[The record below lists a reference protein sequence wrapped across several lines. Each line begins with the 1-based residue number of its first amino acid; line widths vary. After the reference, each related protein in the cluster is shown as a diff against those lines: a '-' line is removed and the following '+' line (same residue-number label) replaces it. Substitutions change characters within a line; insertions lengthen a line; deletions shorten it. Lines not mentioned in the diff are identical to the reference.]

1 MEKRRVRL
9 YKAQE
14 GGQPSA
20 DMLGYPGAQQEQA
33 PQMSEDQLVQ
43 SITQDISNDLPKEAI
58 VAKLVNVMGVDMMQA
73 NQYVE
78 AVYTMLQNQ
87 MEEPDEDEEETP
99 DEVEQQVV
107 EEQTIQPMNKM
118 VMHSDLVEG
127 DEDEDL
133 TDLEDENMVKYGGM
147 PKASEGLEAGWENRY
162 EVQFP
167 GLEAYLP
174 YNMEEQYSNPAA
186 EIAWQAP
193 EEIVSEEETIDYTE
207 PVADPSQFSMGGFKT
222 KKGYVNSVMKLVKK
236 QLGGD
241 QETESNDA
249 DPRGEDL
256 RKSHLN
262 AFIGSIKK
270 EGNMSLAKQQ
280 AEEQYDQMMAMHQQ
294 QMVQPDL
301 SAFIPQNEM
310 GMDQAQYGG
319 MPRQQRKAIRQMQK
333 TLRHLPVGNVGAVS
347 KFDVHRS
354 GIFGSPREYSIE
366 FDNPLVQLANNPM
379 LNANY
384 GYGFNTKVTRT
395 PARVKTEYVRN
406 VVNSEALKEVAKET
420 GSEAAAKATV
430 NTDTPSANATPV
442 ATTTPNGTFD
452 IRAGML
458 ADLYPNGAP
467 AAGSVVAPAATPAA
481 VTVPTAPV
489 IPSAPSVGSNVI
501 PEAPVNAPAVSAGNP
516 YIPPTQFD
524 YTPGLTNV
532 QEGVANYVK
541 PVVPLTMAE
550 RTKKAAANPSS
561 VQNVQLPGDNTLY
574 YRDGVGNWS
583 IDSGEGYPLVTNK
596 EVLKKLN
603 AGKGKGADYYSLKDK
618 PGYVYRK
625 KADGSFVK
633 LKKNADGTIS
643 NKATAIIKPGDKGYD
658 YIDKSTNF
666 IYREAGGSVDNPFV
680 NAYGDLQ
687 KFMGGGDDPSI
698 PELTQDDI
706 DDVYSKDTTDPY
718 MPQAQYGGMGKALT
732 QMYLPA
738 NMPKRQYQSQMVK
751 GPYDRATGSALTSIP
766 GYNPN
771 AVVKEINV
779 TKEGLFGKPRRYTV
793 TYNNNPSGKIE
804 DRKLAVKPIGMPQ
817 ASAQGET
824 TKEAFD
830 NAPMDRYAKQ
840 DNRKNERWER
850 QRKRRGYEDDSDF
863 VPMSDEE
870 YMAKVKANRGIAPAG
885 PTGQT
890 IPEFNDD
897 ANSMAY
903 DSEMGDRA
911 IINPPVVTPTEAVQ
925 IQAPTN
931 TPEFNMDDFDV
942 QGQDE
947 MSDSA
952 AVNPQA
958 IPAVT
963 PATVTE
969 QPVVPQN
976 IKPIASAPNNAGKQ
990 TEEFCYGNSCFE
1002 MPEQQADEYNL
1013 FNETPRL
1020 LKVYASKNNLDWY
1033 NPETDELDLSKVDEA
1048 TLQEALKEGSSSPSL
1063 RNQDLGNLESYGNQ
1077 WLNYQQG
1084 NQNAYGDLSS
1094 NALSKD
1100 ASAIAEGLDSSEKYA
1115 DFLNAT
1121 GKTAEGKPYS
1131 VWDTTG
1137 PSRFSA
1143 EETNSFVPEVANTVG
1158 AIENYRPSRETDAYN
1173 YPQEQSGSQEQ
1184 LSPQD
1189 YLFQEQTNS
1198 PEFLN
1203 SLKGK
1208 DAVDAIS
1215 SVFNRLGDMGEDMLA
1230 EEPQPIPFNAMPQYI
1245 DRPELELQLPKKPI
1259 LERSAPKAVNKNL
1272 DAAPAKQRNT
1282 LNDIRS
1288 QSKYK
1293 EFDYAPALNFRED
1306 PGYKQMVKQFGP
1318 EKAYTTY
1325 DRKVNVEDKT
1335 AKVFSQAAA
1344 LEKKIR
1350 NSSTSKAEQKA
1361 AIAKI
1366 WKQAY
1371 DIQNNLESAYQKRVN
1386 SGYATRQYGGAL
1398 NKFMPQALLGNETPV
1413 TMENNPT
1420 APEVDIDEDFR
1431 LPMISAK
1438 DAFKPMY
1445 EQSKK
1450 DLAAKVNFE
1459 PEEYSVDY
1467 KSKSKVNDTEGALNK
1482 FNADA
1487 RGATG
1492 IIDRLAGRK
1501 KEAQMYDKLNAD
1513 NLYAS
1518 DPSRDRGDY
1527 DTNSGL
1533 YRPDEQ
1539 GQSWNS
1545 RSAQY
1550 GGSMYEEGGYVEG
1563 EDVYM
1568 TEDELEEFLANGG
1581 EVEYI

>member
-58 VAKLVNVMGVDMMQA
+58 VAKLVNIMGIDMMQA
-73 NQYVE
+73 SQYVE
-78 AVYTMLQNQ
+78 AVYTMLQSQ
-87 MEEPDEDEEETP
+87 TEEPDEEEETP
-99 DEVEQQVV
+99 DEVQQQVI
-107 EEQTIQPMNKM
+107 EEQEVQPMNKM
-118 VMHSDLVEG
+118 VMHNDLVED

-147 PKASEGLEAGWENRY
+147 PKASDGLETGWENRY
-162 EVQFP
+162 EIQFP
-167 GLEAYLP
+167 GLDAYLP
-174 YNMEEQYSNPAA
+174 YNMEDQFNNPAA

-193 EEIVSEEETIDYTE
+193 EEAADAEAQNSDYTE
-207 PVADPSQFSMGGFKT
+207 PVADPSKFSMGGFKT
-222 KKGYVNSVMKLVKK
+222 KRGYVNSVMKLVKK

-249 DPRGEDL
+249 DPIGDDL

-262 AFIGSIKK
+262 AFLGSVKK

-294 QMVQPDL
+294 QMAQPDL

-319 MPRQQRKAIRQMQK
+319 IPRQQRRAIRQMQK
-333 TLRHLPVGNVGAVS
+333 TLRHLPVGNVGPVS
-347 KFDVHRS
+347 KFDVQRS
-354 GIFGSPREYSIE
+354 GIFGSPREYTIE

-489 IPSAPSVGSNVI
+489 IPSAPSVGENVT
-501 PEAPVNAPAVSAGNP
+501 PEAP
-516 YIPPTQFD
+516 T
-524 YTPGLTNV
+524 
-532 QEGVANYVK
+532 
-541 PVVPLTMAE
+541 
-550 RTKKAAANPSS
+550 NPSATEDLFN
-561 VQNVQLPGDNTLY
+561 QGLAGKGTKYNFINGKWKYRKGDGKWAPVTYQPTL
-574 YRDGVGNWS
+574 D
-583 IDSGEGYPLVTNK
+583 
-596 EVLKKLN
+596 KLN
-603 AGKGKGADYYSLKDK
+603 AGKNRSTEFGTLESK
-618 PGYVYRK
+618 PGYLYRIK
-625 KADGSFVK
+625 NDGSYVK
-633 LKKNADGTIS
+633 YKENSKKPIATITPKDKEYNYLKKN
-643 NKATAIIKPGDKGYD
+643 IKVNDERTLNFD
-658 YIDKSTNF
+658 YYTN
-666 IYREAGGSVDNPFV
+666 IKEVGGSVDNPFV
-680 NAYGDLQ
+680 NEYGDLQ
-687 KFMGGGDDPSI
+687 KFMGGGDDISVPD
-698 PELTQDDI
+698 LTQADI
-706 DDVYSKDTTDPY
+706 DDVYSKDTSDPY

-751 GPYDRATGSALTSIP
+751 GPYNRATGSALASIP

-804 DRKLAVKPIGMPQ
+804 DRKLAYKPIGMPQ
-817 ASAQGET
+817 ASAEGET

-850 QRKRRGYEDDSDF
+850 QRKRRGYEDESDF

-870 YMAKVKANRGIAPAG
+870 YMAKVKANNGVAPAA
-885 PTGQT
+885 TNT
-890 IPEFNDD
+890 TLFNTDD
-897 ANSMAY
+897 ADNIAY
-903 DSEMGDRA
+903 DSEMSDRA
-911 IINPPVVTPTEAVQ
+911 ITNSPVVTAKEAVKTQ
-925 IQAPTN
+925 TPIN

-952 AVNPQA
+952 AVNPQT
-958 IPAVT
+958 IPAIT
-963 PATVTE
+963 PEVVTE
-969 QPVVPQN
+969 QQIAPQN
-976 IKPIASAPNNAGKQ
+976 IKPIAEVAPNNAGKQ

-1208 DAVDAIS
+1208 DAVDVIS

-1245 DRPELELQLPKKPI
+1245 DRPEQELQLPERAVPKP
-1259 LERSAPKAVNKNL
+1259 VNTRNVES
-1272 DAAPAKQRNT
+1272 APAKQSNT

-1293 EFDYAPALNFRED
+1293 EFDYAPTLNFRED

-1371 DIQNNLESAYQKRVN
+1371 DIQNNLESAYQKRVK
-1386 SGYATRQYGGAL
+1386 SGYSTKQYGGAL
-1398 NKFMPQALLGNETPV
+1398 DKFIPQALLGNETPV

-1438 DAFKPMY
+1438 DAFKPIY

-1450 DLAAKVNFE
+1450 DVASKVNFE

-1467 KSKSKVNDTEGALNK
+1467 KSKSRVNDTQGALNT
-1482 FNADA
+1482 FNAAA

-1501 KEAQMYDKLNAD
+1501 KEAQMYDNLNAD

-1550 GGSMYEEGGYVEG
+1550 GGSIYEEGGYVEG
-1563 EDVYM
+1563 QDVYM
-1568 TEDELEEFLANGG
+1568 TDDELEEFLANGG

>member
-58 VAKLVNVMGVDMMQA
+58 VAKLVNIMGIDMMQA
-73 NQYVE
+73 SQYVE
-78 AVYTMLQNQ
+78 SVYTMLQNQ
-87 MEEPDEDEEETP
+87 MEEPDEDEEKTP
-99 DEVEQQVV
+99 DKVEQQAI
-107 EEQTIQPMNKM
+107 EEQEVQPMNKM
-118 VMHSDLVEG
+118 VMHNDLVED

-133 TDLEDENMVKYGGM
+133 TDLEDEDMVKYGGM

-193 EEIVSEEETIDYTE
+193 EEAADAEEQNSDYTE
-207 PVADPSQFSMGGFKT
+207 PVVDPSQFSMGGFKT
-222 KKGYVNSVMKLVKK
+222 KRGYVNSVMKLVKK

-241 QETESNDA
+241 QETESNNA
-249 DPRGEDL
+249 DPIGDDL

-262 AFIGSIKK
+262 AFIGSVKK
-270 EGNMSLAKQQ
+270 EGNMSLAKKQ

-294 QMVQPDL
+294 QMAQPDL

-319 MPRQQRKAIRQMQK
+319 MPRQQKRAIRQMQK
-333 TLRHLPVGNVGAVS
+333 TLKHLPVGNVGPVS

-406 VVNSEALKEVAKET
+406 VVNSETLKEVAKET

-442 ATTTPNGTFD
+442 ATTAPNGTFD
-452 IRAGML
+452 VRAGML

-467 AAGSVVAPAATPAA
+467 AAGTVAPGTVTETPI
-481 VTVPTAPV
+481 VTPPV
-489 IPSAPSVGSNVI
+489 ITSPSFTPI
-501 PEAPVNAPAVSAGNP
+501 EEEEAPVVTESSAAGNV
-516 YIPPTQFD
+516 YMPPAQFD
-524 YTPGLTNV
+524 YSPGLSNV
-532 QEGVANYVK
+532 QK
-541 PVVPLTMAE
+541 DI
-550 RTKKAAANPSS
+550 ANPSATKDLFN
-561 VQNVQLPGDNTLY
+561 QGLAGKNTEY
-574 YRDGVGNWS
+574 QFKNGKWEYGIGNGKWA
-583 IDSGEGYPLVTNK
+583 PVTYQPT
-596 EVLKKLN
+596 LDRLN
-603 AGKGKGADYYSLKDK
+603 AGKNRSTAYGTLESK
-618 PGYVYRK
+618 PGYEYRIK
-625 KADGSFVK
+625 NDGSYVK
-633 LKKNADGTIS
+633 YKKDSTKPIATITPKDKEYAYLKKNIKVADNRRLLLKNYS
-643 NKATAIIKPGDKGYD
+643 DLK
-658 YIDKSTNF
+658 
-666 IYREAGGSVDNPFV
+666 EVGGSVDNPFV
-680 NAYGDLQ
+680 NEYGDLQ

-698 PELTQDDI
+698 PELTQNDI

-751 GPYDRATGSALTSIP
+751 GPYDRASGSALASIP

-804 DRKLAVKPIGMPQ
+804 DRKLAYKPIGMPQ
-817 ASAQGET
+817 ALAEGET
-824 TKEAFD
+824 TKDAFD
-830 NAPMDRYAKQ
+830 NASMDRYARQ
-840 DNRKNERWER
+840 DNKKNERWER
-850 QRKRRGYEDDSDF
+850 QRKRKGYEDDSDF

-870 YMAKVKANRGIAPAG
+870 YMAKVKANNGVAPAA

-890 IPEFNDD
+890 IPTFIDD

-903 DSEMGDRA
+903 DSEMGDA
-911 IINPPVVTPTEAVQ
+911 AVINPPVVNPAAVQ
-925 IQAPTN
+925 IQTPTN
-931 TPEFNMDDFDV
+931 TPEFNIDDFDL

-952 AVNPQA
+952 AVNPTAAPQV
-958 IPAVT
+958 ISQTNPEVT
-963 PATVTE
+963 AQE
-969 QPVVPQN
+969 QIIPQN
-976 IKPIASAPNNAGKQ
+976 IKPIAAAPNNAGKQ

-1002 MPEQQADEYNL
+1002 MPEGQADEYNL

-1048 TLQEALKEGSSSPSL
+1048 TLQEALQEGSSSPSL

-1084 NQNAYGDLSS
+1084 NQKAYGNLSS

-1131 VWDTTG
+1131 VWDTKG

-1245 DRPELELQLPKKPI
+1245 DRPELELQLP
-1259 LERSAPKAVNKNL
+1259 ERSVPQPVNKSIE
-1272 DAAPAKQRNT
+1272 AAPTKQSNT
-1282 LNDIRS
+1282 LNDIRN

-1293 EFDYAPALNFRED
+1293 EFSYAPTLNFRED

-1335 AKVFSQAAA
+1335 AKVFSQASA

-1361 AIAKI
+1361 VIAKI

-1371 DIQNNLESAYQKRVN
+1371 DIQSNLESAYQKRVN

-1398 NKFMPQALLGNETPV
+1398 DKFMPQALLGKETPV

-1438 DAFKPMY
+1438 DAFKPVY

-1450 DLAAKVNFE
+1450 DVASRVNFE

-1467 KSKSKVNDTEGALNK
+1467 KSKSRVNDTEGALNT
-1482 FNADA
+1482 FNAAA

-1492 IIDRLAGRK
+1492 IIDRLTGRK
-1501 KEAQMYDKLNAD
+1501 KEAKMYDNLNAD

-1533 YRPDEQ
+1533 YRPDEE

-1563 EDVYM
+1563 QDVYM